1 MNIPVFRK
9 EGDKNFHSKCTFKF
23 GRRLNFFM
31 CHSVTGPVDTVDQAS
46 VPEVRE
52 LGSVGGRQLAR
63 GNHSEARESKR
74 YLFCI

>member
-1 MNIPVFRK
+1 
-9 EGDKNFHSKCTFKF
+9 
-23 GRRLNFFM
+23 M